1 MAPIRAMPEEKRQGP
16 GCRLLAIPALVTSI
30 KPSMHS
36 CNQTVGKKGNRMNR
50 NTVFPALI
58 AALALGI
65 PQAHAGE
72 KQSDALKAAIIG
84 GVVVGGAA
92 LVLKPHHHKHP
103 IADSLPDHRF
113 DQGMSY
119 PNTIPLAPGPVILPH
134 AVGGGVESHSDRP
147 GPVGTGVSP
156 LATPLGAGVSPQAGP
171 YLSPKPVYDSYKA
184 R

>member
-1 MAPIRAMPEEKRQGP
+1 
-16 GCRLLAIPALVTSI
+16 
-30 KPSMHS
+30 
-36 CNQTVGKKGNRMNR
+36 MNR
-50 NTVFPALI
+50 NVVFPALI

-84 GVVVGGAA
+84 GVVVGGAG
-92 LVLKPHHHKHP
+92 LVLKPHHHKRSAAGP
-103 IADSLPDHRF
+103 LPDHRF

-134 AVGGGVESHSDRP
+134 AIGGGVESHSDQSR
-147 GPVGTGVSP
+147 PVGTGVSP
-156 LATPLGAGVSPQAGP
+156 QSTPIGAGASRQSVPYPSPE
-171 YLSPKPVYDSYKA
+171 PVYDPYKA